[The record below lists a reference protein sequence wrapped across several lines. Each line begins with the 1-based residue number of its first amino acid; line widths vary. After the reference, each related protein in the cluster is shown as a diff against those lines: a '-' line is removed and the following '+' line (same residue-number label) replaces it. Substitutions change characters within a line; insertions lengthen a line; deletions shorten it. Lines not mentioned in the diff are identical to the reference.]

1 MLFEGVLVKLAP
13 KMHPLSK
20 VLFFKRTPFLAHAFR
35 VHAFSSARFLERTL
49 YINKVIFFQFN
60 SGLACR
66 WPHLHIQ
73 LEFTGGIL
81 WPSNFLC
88 GLGYCLPRL
97 FSKQSFER
105 YWMCNESWWRFQ
117 EKFRRLFVWRIDR
130 GWIQGVGCYGQS
142 LDQFC
147 HLWVNYNFCKRKT
160 RRENLN
166 FLFQNSNAIYRSKFA
181 TFGSMELWKPCV
193 FAIWGHDWWT
203 RQNCLWLQKNL
214 FFKATF
220 LVKIQEVKK

>member
-117 EKFRRLFVWRIDR
+117 EEFRRLFVWWIDR

-166 FLFQNSNAIYRSKFA
+166 FLFRTPTPSTDPSLPHLDPWSYENPVFLQ
-181 TFGSMELWKPCV
+181 FGDMIDEP
-193 FAIWGHDWWT
+193 
-203 RQNCLWLQKNL
+203 
-214 FFKATF
+214 
-220 LVKIQEVKK
+220 VKIASDYRKTFSSKPPF